1 MAASTLTGDRLEAL
15 EAKID
20 LISDRVLL
28 LTEAVELDRD
38 RRRRWE
44 DLSAEL
50 GPIASEAFEVVARE
64 LDEVRDFVEPAD
76 MLRFAKRLA
85 RDLPYL
91 EALLD
96 QVESMTGLAADVGPL
111 SGAMFETLMG
121 RLDDLEQRGYFAFA
135 RGLWAVSERV
145 ITSFSEDDLQ
155 QLGDNI
161 VLILNTVK
169 EMTQPEVM
177 RMLQRT
183 AAEVRSAEV
192 EEIGL
197 LKMMWRMRS
206 PAVRRGMSRML
217 KVLES
222 LADAEEPASIGE
234 VGEAASEASSTHN
247 HNDPGRS

>member
-1 MAASTLTGDRLEAL
+1 MASTAIVEDRLEAL

-20 LISDRVLL
+20 LIGERLLL
-28 LTEAVELDRD
+28 LTTALEVGEA

-76 MLRFAKRLA
+76 MLRFTKRLL
-85 RDLPYL
+85 RDLPYI

-96 QVESMTGLAADVGPL
+96 QVESMSGLAADVGPL
-111 SGAMFETLMG
+111 TGAMFQVLME
-121 RLDDLEQRGYFAFA
+121 RLDYLEQRGYFTFA
-135 RGLWAVSERV
+135 RGLWAITERV

-161 VLILNTVK
+161 VLMLDTAK

-177 RMLQRT
+177 RLLQRT
-183 AAEVRSAEV
+183 AHEVRSAEA
-192 EEIGL
+192 EEVGL

-206 PAVRRGMSRML
+206 PAARRGMGRML

-222 LADAEEPASIGE
+222 FDDAAAPETTDALSGSNPA
-234 VGEAASEASSTHN
+234 N
-247 HNDPGRS
+247 DDDPGRS